1 MQLHKNAKIW
11 AESEGEG
18 FGCTFF
24 VHIPLHLHHYV
35 ERVLSCPS
43 PEPSIR
49 GSSAAQPPTQQPELL
64 IAASRTVD
72 VDTDVSEGKQSE
84 LLTYMKTP
92 TIQVRLQSIVEDSA
106 WKPTILVVDDSVMNR
121 KMLVRMLIS
130 KGFACCEAEDGLE
143 ALSEMTRIILRC
155 SVPFTGIVSPLLN
168 SILPER
174 KLSSIGSSN
183 GITGA
188 LPSDSSKV
196 KQLFAIDAV
205 LIDFNMPRMNGPD
218 TIVEMRQMGFL
229 GPIIGVS
236 GDDEK
241 TLDLFLRAGANNVI
255 QKPVKVDKL
264 VKMLLAG
271 FVSVIHEATLMLDQ
285 QAPPRTMPVLVRGT
299 AIERQEHITHLC
311 EFLENQANMEAVAN
325 KK

>member
-35 ERVLSCPS
+35 ERVLSLSS
-43 PEPSIR
+43 PDRSIHIPV
-49 GSSAAQPPTQQPELL
+49 GAAQLPAQQTELL
-64 IAASRTVD
+64 ITASRTVD
-72 VDTDVSEGKQSE
+72 ADTDISEGKHSE
-84 LLTYMKTP
+84 LGLSYRNIPMIRGRP
-92 TIQVRLQSIVEDSA
+92 LQSIVEDSA
-106 WKPTILVVDDSVMNR
+106 WKPTILVVDDSAMNR
-121 KMLVRMLIS
+121 KMLVRMLLS

-143 ALSEMTRIILRC
+143 ALSEMTRIILR
-155 SVPFTGIVSPLLN
+155 STAPLIGIVSPLLN
-168 SILPER
+168 SILPDR
-174 KLSSIGSSN
+174 TLPSVGSSSN
-183 GITGA
+183 IAGI

-205 LIDFNMPRMNGPD
+205 LMDFNMPRMNGPD

-241 TLDLFLRAGANNVI
+241 TLDLFLRVGANDVI

-264 VKMLLAG
+264 VNMLLAG
-271 FVSVIHEATLMLDQ
+271 FATVIREATMLLDQ
-285 QAPPRTMPVLVRGT
+285 PGTPLTIPVLVRGT
-299 AIERQEHITHLC
+299 AIERQEHITHLR
-311 EFLENQANMEAVAN
+311 EFLEKQAIAN